1 MSAKLYLIQN
11 EDGKYYNAAK
21 NYYSELYIGA
31 TYATSEQ
38 KARDIINYYGL
49 KNHTI
54 DTVTEEDYMTSIASK
69 TVKVIIQMDSIRRE
83 LDELR
88 YNIPTISGLNKN
100 LCNFLKNTSNQL
112 LRISK
117 PMFDEFVQ
125 KKEETTDDVQG
136 NYEEFINKLAK
147 IQIYDCGELT
157 MVLKA
162 SQKDRKSI
170 IGIAKKVLKNEYSNK
185 IYPELLK

>member
-11 EDGKYYNAAK
+11 EECKYYNAAK

-117 PMFDEFVQ
+117 PMFDDFVQ

-136 NYEEFINKLAK
+136 NYEDYINELSK
-147 IQIYDCGELT
+147 IQMYDCGELT

-162 SQKDRKSI
+162 FQKDRKSI
-170 IGIAKKVLKNEYSNK
+170 LGISKKIMRNE
-185 IYPELLK
+185 